1 MAGDDTDESICID
14 CGMCCDGTLFTW
26 VPLPGEGDEAT
37 LVGTPITVQSSEG
50 KPFFSQPC
58 AAFAGCCSIYASR
71 PSNCRSFRCSLLRR
85 HEAGDVSTEDA
96 RRIIRT
102 TLDMR
107 DRALGSIRQ
116 QLAVDAM
123 SFQEMLKRLAES
135 DGEEAVAS
143 PEHMV
148 MVLDAV
154 AANRL
159 LSQHF
164 LPTAPRNA
172 TTA

>member
-1 MAGDDTDESICID
+1 
-14 CGMCCDGTLFTW
+14 MCCDGTLFTW
-26 VPLPGEGDEAT
+26 VGLPDDGDEAM
-37 LVGTPITVQSSEG
+37 LAGTPIAVKGSEG
-50 KPFFSQPC
+50 KSFFSQPC

-85 HEAGDVSTEDA
+85 HETGDVSTDEA
-96 RRIIRT
+96 RRIIRM

-107 DRALGSIRQ
+107 DRALGPIRQ
-116 QLAVDAM
+116 RLAVDDM
-123 SFQEMLKRLAES
+123 SFREIQKRLAVLTAEES
-135 DGEEAVAS
+135 VAS

-154 AANRL
+154 AVDKL

-164 LPTAPRNA
+164 LPTPPRDTQQA
-172 TTA
+172 

>member
-1 MAGDDTDESICID
+1 
-14 CGMCCDGTLFTW
+14 MCCDGTLFTW
-26 VPLPGEGDEAT
+26 VGLPDDGDEAM
-37 LVGTPITVQSSEG
+37 LAGTPIAVKGSEG
-50 KPFFSQPC
+50 KSFFSQPC

-85 HEAGDVSTEDA
+85 HETGDVSTDEA
-96 RRIIRT
+96 RRIIRM

-107 DRALGSIRQ
+107 DRALGPIRQ
-116 QLAVDAM
+116 RLAVDDM
-123 SFQEMLKRLAES
+123 SFREIQKRLAELTA
-135 DGEEAVAS
+135 EESVAS

-154 AANRL
+154 AVDKL

-164 LPTAPRNA
+164 LPTPPRDTPQA
-172 TTA
+172 

>member
-1 MAGDDTDESICID
+1 
-14 CGMCCDGTLFTW
+14 MCCDGTLFTW

-50 KPFFSQPC
+50 KAFFSQPC

-85 HEAGDVSTEDA
+85 HEAGDVSTDEA
-96 RRIIRT
+96 RRIIRM

-107 DRALGSIRQ
+107 DRALGPVRQ
-116 QLAVDAM
+116 LLAVDDM
-123 SFQEMLKRLAES
+123 SFREIQKRLAELTA
-135 DGEEAVAS
+135 EEGDAS

-154 AANRL
+154 AADRL

-164 LPTAPRNA
+164 LPTPPRDA

>member
-1 MAGDDTDESICID
+1 MADDDTDESICID

-26 VPLPGEGDEAT
+26 VGLPDDGDEAM
-37 LVGTPITVQSSEG
+37 LAGTPIAVKRSEG
-50 KPFFSQPC
+50 KSFFSQPC

-85 HEAGDVSTEDA
+85 HETGDVSTDEA
-96 RRIIRT
+96 RRIIRM

-107 DRALGSIRQ
+107 DRALGPIRQ
-116 QLAVDAM
+116 RLAVDDM
-123 SFQEMLKRLAES
+123 SFREIQKRLAVLTAEES
-135 DGEEAVAS
+135 VAS

-154 AANRL
+154 AVDKL

-164 LPTAPRNA
+164 LPTPPRDTQQA
-172 TTA
+172 

>member
-1 MAGDDTDESICID
+1 
-14 CGMCCDGTLFTW
+14 MCCDGTLFTW
-26 VPLPGEGDEAT
+26 VGLPDDGDEAM
-37 LVGTPITVQSSEG
+37 LAGTPIAVKGSEG
-50 KPFFSQPC
+50 KSFFSQPC

-85 HEAGDVSTEDA
+85 HETGDVSTDEA
-96 RRIIRT
+96 RRIIRM

-107 DRALGSIRQ
+107 DRALGPIRQ
-116 QLAVDAM
+116 RLAVDDM
-123 SFQEMLKRLAES
+123 SFREIQKRLAELTA
-135 DGEEAVAS
+135 EESVAS

-154 AANRL
+154 AVDKL

-164 LPTAPRNA
+164 LPTPPRDTQQA
-172 TTA
+172 

>member
-26 VPLPGEGDEAT
+26 VPLPGEGDAAM
-37 LVGTPITVQSSEG
+37 LAGTPITVKDSEG
-50 KPFFSQPC
+50 KAFFSQPC

-85 HEAGDVSTEDA
+85 HESGDVSTDEA
-96 RRIIRT
+96 RRIIRM

-107 DRALGSIRQ
+107 DRALGPVRQ
-116 QLAVDAM
+116 LLAVDDM
-123 SFQEMLKRLAES
+123 SFREIQTRLAEMTP
-135 DGEEAVAS
+135 EEGDAS

-154 AANRL
+154 AVDKL

-164 LPTAPRNA
+164 LPTPPRDA